1 MAIWVR
7 LLAFSGSAAVACFYW
22 EWLLALL
29 VIGAVPA
36 ALQIVLGAM
45 GGLLS
50 TPGRAA
56 SLLAGVLLG
65 YWLGGN
71 EE

>member
-7 LLAFSGSAAVACFYW
+7 LLLFSGSVALACFYW

-29 VIGAVPA
+29 VIGVVLA
-36 ALQIVLGAM
+36 ALGIVLGTM
-45 GGLLS
+45 SGLLS

-65 YWLGGN
+65 CWLGGN
-71 EE
+71 GE